1 VIKDHQVMDY
11 RQLAVWVNGNTRPDA
26 GVSVWDHGF
35 LYGDGCFE
43 GLRIR
48 DGLLF
53 RPAQHLARLKR
64 SARVLALEIPY
75 DDDELLAAVAE
86 VAAAN
91 DLRDAHVR
99 IVVTRGFGSPGLDP
113 RRAARASVLVLAY
126 PFPPLL
132 GDSPINLMI
141 SSVTRKSPLS
151 VDGHIKSLNYL
162 DGILAKLQANAAGC
176 DDAVMLDPTGIVAEG
191 TSANLFVVHE
201 DRVATPTTRSALAGI
216 TRRTV
221 IELLHQGGCVVVERD
236 ITWGELY
243 AADECFLTGTG
254 AGIVSVGAVDG
265 RVLTAAPGPITRK
278 VRELYDAAV
287 RSAEYTLLLDD
298 RLTTTRA
305 PAR

>member
-1 VIKDHQVMDY
+1 MNF
-11 RQLAVWVNGNTRPDA
+11 RQLSVWVNGDTRTDA
-26 GVSVWDHGF
+26 GVSVWDHGL

-48 DGLLF
+48 DGRLF
-53 RPAQHLARLKR
+53 RPAQHLARLRR

-75 DDDELLAAVAE
+75 NDDGLLAAVAE

-99 IVVTRGFGSPGLDP
+99 IVVTRGVGAPGLDP
-113 RRAARASVLVLAY
+113 RRADRASVLVMAY

-132 GDSPINLMI
+132 GENPINLMI
-141 SSVTRKSPLS
+141 SSVARKSPLS

-162 DGILAKLQANAAGC
+162 DGILAKLQANAAGA

-201 DRVATPTTRSALAGI
+201 ERVATPTTRSALAGI

-221 IELLHQGGCVVVERD
+221 LELLQQGGCVVAERD

-265 RVLTAAPGPITRK
+265 RKLTSAPGLVTRK
-278 VRELYDAAV
+278 VRELYDEAV
-287 RSAEYTLLLDD
+287 CSAKYTLALDHCTA
-298 RLTTTRA
+298 TTQSSAT
-305 PAR
+305 